1 MLESFANFLQN
12 TGLYALISSGGIDA
26 VKTIIM
32 IAIACVLLYLAI
44 VKKFEPSCVNGKEP
58 RLTVLMCAKKQD

>member
-44 VKKFEPSCVNGKEP
+44 VKKIRAVIATSDCVRYAFVK
-58 RLTVLMCAKKQD
+58 LTDD

>member
-26 VKTIIM
+26 VKTIII

-44 VKKFEPSCVNGKEP
+44 VKKF
-58 RLTVLMCAKKQD
+58 

>member
-12 TGLYALISSGGIDA
+12 TGFYALISSGGIDA

-32 IAIACVLLYLAI
+32 IAIACVSCNSKKIRAVIATSDCVRYAF
-44 VKKFEPSCVNGKEP
+44 VK
-58 RLTVLMCAKKQD
+58 LTDD